1 MASDY
6 QKSTVASPSRFKRF
20 SHGAR
25 IDLALRLLDPRAG
38 DRILDYG
45 AGDGGLLQRLH
56 DLQPAARLCGFEP
69 RSGPETTRLVERIPS
84 LDGVYDSMEPVESF
98 RPNKIACLEV
108 LEHLRSADQAA
119 ALADFERVLV
129 PGGRVVVS
137 VPIEIGPPALFKN
150 VIRVAVDQPHR
161 GITARNVALSVLGLT
176 SRVERDEDEPY
187 IASHVGFDYRDL
199 RHVIRESGFSVET
212 RYSPFRLLGPLLN
225 SQVFFVL
232 RPERERRH

>member
-6 QKSTVASPSRFKRF
+6 QKSTVASPSRLKRF

-25 IDLALRLLDPRAG
+25 IDVALRLLDPRAG

-45 AGDGGLLQRLH
+45 AGDGGLLRRLH
-56 DLQPAARLCGFEP
+56 ALQPAARLCGFEP
-69 RSGPETTRLVERIPS
+69 RCGPESSRLVEQIPS
-84 LDGVYDSMEPVESF
+84 LAGVYPSMEPVESF

-108 LEHLRSADQAA
+108 LEHLRETDQVAT
-119 ALADFERVLV
+119 LADFERVLV

-161 GITARNVALSVLGLT
+161 GITARNVALSMLGFT

-199 RHVIRESGFSVET
+199 RRVIRERGFIVET
-212 RYSPFRLLGPLLN
+212 RYSPFRLLGPLFN

-232 RPERERRH
+232 RPGR

>member
-1 MASDY
+1 LEY
-6 QKSTVASPSRFKRF
+6 RTSTVDSPSRVKRF

-25 IDLALRLLDPRAG
+25 IDLAVRLLAPRAG

-45 AGDGGLLQRLH
+45 AGDGGLLRRLH
-56 DLQPAARLCGFEP
+56 ALQPEARLCGFEP
-69 RSGPETTRLVERIPS
+69 RCGPEAARLVEQIPS
-84 LDGVYDSMEPVESF
+84 LEGIHDRLAPVEAF

-108 LEHLRSADQAA
+108 LEHLRAADQAA
-119 ALADFERVLV
+119 ALAGFKRVLV
-129 PGGRVVVS
+129 PGGHVVVS
-137 VPIEIGPPALFKN
+137 VPIEVGPPALFKN

-199 RHVIRESGFSVET
+199 RGVIRDCGFAVET
-212 RYSPFRLLGPLLN
+212 RYSPFRRLGPLIN

-232 RPERERRH
+232 RTGG